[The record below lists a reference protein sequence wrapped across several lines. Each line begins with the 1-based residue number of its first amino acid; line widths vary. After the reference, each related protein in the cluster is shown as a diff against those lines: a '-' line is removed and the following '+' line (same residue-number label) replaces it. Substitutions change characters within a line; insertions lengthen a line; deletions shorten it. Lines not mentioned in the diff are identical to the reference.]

1 MASIQIL
8 RPKPRASVA
17 WKQSKHPIQ
26 PVTITKPN
34 GEVIVIEQTKPK
46 RVKRAKPKRAK
57 AKRSTRKV
65 TPLTHKVSE
74 QDNLAIQLQERREAL
89 MREIGTIHLSDK

>member
-1 MASIQIL
+1 MASIQVL

-34 GEVIVIEQTKPK
+34 GEVIVIEQVKPK
-46 RVKRAKPKRAK
+46 RVKRAK

-65 TPLTHKVSE
+65 KPLTHKVSE
-74 QDNLAIQLQERREAL
+74 QDTLAIQLQERREAL
-89 MREIGTIHLSDK
+89 LREIGTIHLSDK

>member
-1 MASIQIL
+1 MASIQVL
-8 RPKPRASVA
+8 RPKPRASKA
-17 WKQSKHPIQ
+17 WQQSKHPIQ

-34 GEVIVIEQTKPK
+34 GEVIVIEQAKPK
-46 RVKRAKPKRAK
+46 RVKRAK

-65 TPLTHKVSE
+65 APLTHKVSE
-74 QDNLAIQLQERREAL
+74 QDTMAIQLQERREAL

>member
-1 MASIQIL
+1 MASIQVV
-8 RPKPRASVA
+8 RHKPRASVA

-34 GEVIVIEQTKPK
+34 GEVIVIEQVKPK
-46 RVKRAKPKRAK
+46 RVKRAK

-74 QDNLAIQLQERREAL
+74 QDNLAIQLQERREQL
-89 MREIGTIHLSDK
+89 LREIGTIHLSDK

>member
-1 MASIQIL
+1 MASIQVL

-34 GEVIVIEQTKPK
+34 GEVVVIEQTKPK
-46 RVKRAKPKRAK
+46 RVKRAK

>member
-1 MASIQIL
+1 MASIQVL

-34 GEVIVIEQTKPK
+34 GEVIVIEQVKPK
-46 RVKRAKPKRAK
+46 RVKRAK

>member
-34 GEVIVIEQTKPK
+34 GEVIVIEQVKPK
-46 RVKRAKPKRAK
+46 RVKRAK

>member
-1 MASIQIL
+1 MASIQTL

-34 GEVIVIEQTKPK
+34 GEIIVIEQVKPK
-46 RVKRAKPKRAK
+46 RVKRAK